1 MAKNNDDLPKREN
14 KEQRRKDQAKAAH
27 DERVELESFGVPDRE
42 GRPKGD
48 YNYERD

>member
-1 MAKNNDDLPKREN
+1 MAKDGNDLPKREN
-14 KEQRRKDQAKAAH
+14 KEQRKQEQKRAAEI
-27 DERVELESFGVPDRE
+27 ERESFSVPDRP